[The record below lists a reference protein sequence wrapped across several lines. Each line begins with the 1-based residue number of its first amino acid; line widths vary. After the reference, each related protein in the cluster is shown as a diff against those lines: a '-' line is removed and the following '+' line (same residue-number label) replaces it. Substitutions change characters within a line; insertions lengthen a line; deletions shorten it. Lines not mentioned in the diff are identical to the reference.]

1 MNRLRYAPMKSLASS
16 YEISREILP
25 QAYAEAGDL
34 ESLAHDVRLSVDA
47 TGVAIVEEDAENPEA
62 LVCVVSVGRCV
73 PQVGARLDPNF
84 GISGRCIRECR
95 SQKSYDT
102 RIDPRVDRAAAE
114 QLGIRSLAVVPMLKG
129 SRCVGL
135 MEAVSDRAGHFDAD
149 KLLAMEQ
156 AACSAAL
163 LLGEHQQLT
172 SEEPTPVTLPA
183 SQEAEERPIPQL
195 NKHYAEAEPE
205 AVDSPRD
212 EDSRVPPSK
221 SVSTPKF
228 LEAQHPQS
236 PHSWRQWTVIS
247 AIALLAIVVGI
258 RILPGRVSRHLFAA
272 SHKATTSSVLSASHA
287 GEHVQGSPSTPET
300 ASVIKNDDASS
311 EPLEQRAEH
320 GDVAAQ
326 IDLAKSYLTGNNL
339 PEDRAKAASW
349 YIMAGENGSAE
360 AKRRSIEITRGMAPF
375 QIGEIRFDLGKM
387 YLNGVGAHQNYISAY
402 RWFELAKAAGDI
414 RAESEENMLEQKMSP
429 GQIQEARQQ
438 ALQWLQSHS
447 RRTNHHS
454 RY

>member
-1 MNRLRYAPMKSLASS
+1 MKSLARS
-16 YEISREILP
+16 YEISREIPP

-34 ESLAHDVRLSVDA
+34 ESLAHDLRLSVDA

-73 PQVGARLDPNF
+73 PAVGARLDPNF
-84 GISGRCIRECR
+84 GISGRCVRECR

-102 RIDPRVDRAAAE
+102 RIDPRVDRAASE
-114 QLGIRSLAVVPMLKG
+114 QLGIRSLAVVPILRG

-135 MEAVSDRAGHFDAD
+135 IEAVSDRAGHFDED
-149 KLLAMEQ
+149 KLPVIEQ
-156 AACSAAL
+156 AASSAAL
-163 LLGEHQQLT
+163 LLDEHQQLT
-172 SEEPTPVTLPA
+172 SEEPTPAILPA

-195 NKHYAEAEPE
+195 IEHYAEAEPE
-205 AVDSPRD
+205 AIGSSHD
-212 EDSRVPPSK
+212 EDSRVPLSS

-228 LEAQHPQS
+228 LEAQHSQS
-236 PHSWRQWTVIS
+236 RHSWRQWAVTG

-258 RILPGRVSRHLFAA
+258 RILPGRVPRHLFAA
-272 SHKATTSSVLSASHA
+272 SHKATTSLVLSGSHA

-311 EPLEQRAEH
+311 EPLKQRAEH

-326 IDLAKSYLTGNNL
+326 INLGQSYLTGNKL

-349 YIMAGENGSAE
+349 YIMAGENGNAE
-360 AKRRSIEITRGMAPF
+360 AKRQSIEITRGMAPF

-387 YLNGVGAHQNYISAY
+387 YLDGVGAHQNYISAY
-402 RWFELAKAAGDI
+402 RWFELAKAAGNI
-414 RAESEENMLEQKMSP
+414 RAESEENTLEQKMSP
-429 GQIQEARQQ
+429 VQIQEARQQ
-438 ALQWLQSHS
+438 ASQWLQSHS
-447 RRTNHHS
+447 RRTGHHS
-454 RY
+454 RQ